1 MGLAPTLGK
10 QPRSR
15 DLLQSPSPAR
25 SLLNATF
32 PTPLRAGDSALGFSR
47 FTRRSTRYSLELSH
61 VPPFQE
67 KAFPHRGT
75 PTIKG
80 PLYLILPQ
88 KYCHK
93 IKYETTSHSRQTVL
107 DSPRPALHIAAGR
120 GNNKGRKGR
129 QASRVGHA
137 HGIQLTP
144 TRSPMLRSQYAPYSH
159 RNNFRDGAARHGGR
173 TTRREAE
180 T

>member
-1 MGLAPTLGK
+1 M
-10 QPRSR
+10 
-15 DLLQSPSPAR
+15 
-25 SLLNATF
+25 F
-32 PTPLRAGDSALGFSR
+32 LRFR
-47 FTRRSTRYSLELSH
+47 KK
-61 VPPFQE
+61 PFH
-67 KAFPHRGT
+67 HRGT

-93 IKYETTSHSRQTVL
+93 IKYETSHSRQTVL

-144 TRSPMLRSQYAPYSH
+144 P
-159 RNNFRDGAARHGGR
+159 AARCYDHNMHHIPTEIISAMERHGTGAGPLAEKL
-173 TTRREAE
+173 RREGSRPD
-180 T
+180 

>member
-1 MGLAPTLGK
+1 MITGRINQVFSRTL
-10 QPRSR
+10 SC
-15 DLLQSPSPAR
+15 
-25 SLLNATF
+25 
-32 PTPLRAGDSALGFSR
+32 FSR
-47 FTRRSTRYSLELSH
+47 FRKK
-61 VPPFQE
+61 PFH
-67 KAFPHRGT
+67 HRGT

-93 IKYETTSHSRQTVL
+93 IKYETSHSRQTVL